1 MQLSKKQKTFSE
13 IFFEFLKSVLNFK
26 HVPKKNDPHSL
37 CICGNTG
44 PVPKNM
50 VR

>member
-1 MQLSKKQKTFSE
+1 MQLSKKKNISQ
-13 IFFEFLKSVLNFK
+13 IFVAFLKSILNFK
-26 HVPKKNDPHSL
+26 HLPKKMTLIAYVFPE
-37 CICGNTG
+37 I

>member
-1 MQLSKKQKTFSE
+1 MQLSKIQKKISK
-13 IFFEFLKSVLNFK
+13 FFFAFLKSVLNFK
-26 HVPKKNDPHSL
+26 DLPRKMTVIAYVFPQ
-37 CICGNTG
+37 I